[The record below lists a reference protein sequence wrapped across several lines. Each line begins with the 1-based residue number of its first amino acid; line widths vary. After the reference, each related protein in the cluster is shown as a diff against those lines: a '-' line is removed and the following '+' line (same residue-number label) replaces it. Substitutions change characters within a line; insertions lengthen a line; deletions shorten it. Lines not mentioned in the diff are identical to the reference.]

1 MPNPTL
7 SADALR
13 DLQATYDTWLGMENS
28 LERLTVR
35 TMLSNAAFNAL
46 PALLSAA
53 GEAEKLRAQVI
64 ALRARDAGW
73 ALENDE
79 LKAVCI
85 QARNALRAD
94 AMSDPGT
101 GEFSSRVSAALVAIS
116 AVLGDMPGLAFTL
129 PRPADGA
136 DE

>member
-13 DLQATYDTWLGMENS
+13 DLRVSSRIEAGNGFCAVLRSDLRE
-28 LERLTVR
+28 
-35 TMLSNAAFNAL
+35 MLSAYDAQAA
-46 PALLSAA
+46 
-53 GEAEKLRAQVI
+53 EVEKLRAQVI